1 MAAAVVVVVCHV
13 RARPHLDVESQLE
26 GFGEIK
32 KEGITRIAK
41 GRGYDT
47 GDDDDGSKHQ
57 HVTPLNIRDELVL
70 FEELG
75 RGASGVVRK
84 ALHIPTLQLVA
95 VKVRR
100 VVASRVVSWV
110 RANLNDYNGA
120 TVAAR
125 AHIRRCEA
133 PPDGV

>member
-1 MAAAVVVVVCHV
+1 MVVVVVCHV

-75 RGASGVVRK
+75 QTP
-84 ALHIPTLQLVA
+84 ICLQIAYVFGLLFGFISVPNSHRPI
-95 VKVRR
+95 VP
-100 VVASRVVSWV
+100 SFTTCI
-110 RANLNDYNGA
+110 NFDN
-120 TVAAR
+120 
-125 AHIRRCEA
+125 
-133 PPDGV
+133 